1 MDGSCKHC
9 LKWMWVACFCFEFM
23 LVSAEFQR
31 FQHPVKADGSLSFL
45 VIGDW
50 GRKGA
55 YNQSQVALQVPFF
68 FFFFCLLWKVGEKLG
83 IDFVISTGDNFY
95 EKGLATPYDPHFK
108 HSFTNIYSANSL
120 QKQWYSVLGNH
131 DYRGDVQAQLS
142 PILRKIDSR
151 WLCLRSFLVN
161 TEIAELFFIDT
172 TPFVDEYFRNPKHQ
186 KFDWRGVIPRNKY
199 LTRVLKEL
207 RCALRESVGK
217 WKIVIGHHPIRS
229 IGHHGQTKELITLL
243 LPILEA
249 YNVDMYINGHDHCL
263 QHLSSITSPL
273 QFFTSGG
280 GSKAWKGDF
289 DYLDGGGDDEI
300 KFYYDGQGFMS
311 VELTPTNAKIAFYDV
326 SGNVLH
332 SFNSNQL
339 YYTYCTEM

>member
-1 MDGSCKHC
+1 MTDGVEKTTNG
-9 LKWMWVACFCFEFM
+9 VT
-23 LVSAEFQR
+23 V
-31 FQHPVKADGSLSFL
+31 V
-45 VIGDW
+45 
-50 GRKGA
+50 GRLG
-55 YNQSQVALQVPFF
+55 QSIVMG
-68 FFFFCLLWKVGEKLG
+68 KVGEKLG
-83 IDFVISTGDNFY
+83 IDFGISTGDNFY
-95 EKGLATPYDPHFK
+95 KKGLATPYDPHFK
-108 HSFTNIYSANSL
+108 DSFTNIYSANSL
-120 QKQWYSVLGNH
+120 QKQWYCVLGNH

-151 WLCLRSFLVN
+151 WLCLR
-161 TEIAELFFIDT
+161 
-172 TPFVDEYFRNPKHQ
+172 NPKHL

-326 SGNVLH
+326 SGHVLH
-332 SFNSNQL
+332 SFNSYQL
-339 YYTYCTEM
+339 YYTYSTEM